1 MVNHDTNNNTKNT
14 AEDIIMNTTST
25 TLSTSDQI
33 FATLEV
39 GGRIMASV
47 CKTNFSTIDDIV
59 KFISSLAGRFMGL
72 ARLNIRNKTQG
83 WSMNM
88 ALAARPHQPRP
99 AYHATMPSQYYQAS
113 LFN

>member
-1 MVNHDTNNNTKNT
+1 MNNST
-14 AEDIIMNTTST
+14 T

-39 GGRIMASV
+39 GGHTMASV
-47 CKTNFSTIDDIV
+47 CKSNFSSIDDIV
-59 KFISSLAGRFMGL
+59 KFISSMAGRFMGL

-88 ALAARPHQPRP
+88 ALATRMPQPRP
-99 AYHATMPSQYYQAS
+99 AYPSAMPSQYYQAS

>member
-1 MVNHDTNNNTKNT
+1 
-14 AEDIIMNTTST
+14 MNITST
-25 TLSTSDQI
+25 SLSATDQI

-39 GGRIMASV
+39 GGRTMASV
-47 CKTNFSTIDDIV
+47 CKNNFSTVDDIV
-59 KFISSLAGRFMGL
+59 RVICAMAGRFMGL

-88 ALAARPHQPRP
+88 ALASSQPTNNP
-99 AYHATMPSQYYQAS
+99 SLQYALASQYRQAS